1 MEAYISRC
9 LTGFD
14 LEGGDQ
20 EALAE
25 TIASYFDDNQE
36 ALEGK
41 VSTGLPRTLSNEIHK
56 CREFPY

>member
-1 MEAYISRC
+1 MDADIARC

-14 LEGGDQ
+14 LVNLEGGDQ

-25 TIASYFDDNQE
+25 TIASYFDDDQE

-41 VSTGLPRTLSNEIHK
+41 LSTLTANTV
-56 CREFPY
+56 